1 MPDSN
6 TLVLEVWK
14 QENSLGMS
22 VFEQDQA
29 ASTLRYYHQH
39 QVNLSEITRLC
50 FEITAILAT
59 AGKKSDP
66 EPHHLEQ
73 LKKCGQFLWDH
84 LLARKV
90 KERLISAESLGLVL
104 LLDEEL
110 IGIPWEL
117 IYDGRDFLCL
127 KFNIGRLLRT
137 RQEPAPP
144 RYRSAQPVLRML
156 ILANPTA
163 DLPSAYQEGLQ
174 IRNRFDRLRHK
185 MRIDFKSTSID
196 SLYVKKNLRDYDI
209 VHYAGHCEYNSE
221 DVDDSGWLLCD
232 GRLSVRDI
240 NALGES
246 ATAPSIVFS
255 NSCFS
260 AKMDPGMN
268 KADYQAGTYSLASA
282 FLFSGVRHYIGTIR
296 ELEDK
301 TGLVFAQ
308 LFYTFVT
315 KGRSVGESLRL
326 ARARL
331 VKEYGIAQLSW
342 AGYLLYGDPAFILFN
357 PPPGHKVKPV
367 IPSGL
372 GNRIKIKQ
380 LKYLAPVFISIPL
393 FFGLWAYLPSVN
405 PATYIA
411 FSKTERLF
419 EQGKNAEVIDLSNSI
434 IKKDP
439 MFLAVFPLAGD
450 TYRRLG
456 KDKEALKIYFDYMF
470 YSQRRN
476 DKKNLVSAYIKIGW
490 FYHGM
495 GDYQKAFD
503 YYQKALTLSLAGRD
517 KLGEAIS
524 LRKLAVWYIDKRQDD
539 KALELLMKS
548 SEINR
553 ERKNLLV
560 HRHQL
565 ACDYFDIGL
574 VFINKND
581 LDTAADFYRKS
592 FELFKQ
598 LKLKSELSDYY
609 FNLGEIHLFNKDYQR
624 ALDCYLQ
631 GLKVDQAQGNI
642 PSLASDYTMLGELYM
657 DMDNLKDAESALEE
671 TVSICSNVKLPQ
683 EEAAVYYDLGRL
695 YARKRQ
701 KNKAREFYRLAQEI
715 YYSIDP
721 YYYQEIKS
729 ALRELDGATL

>member
-1 MPDSN
+1 
-6 TLVLEVWK
+6 
-14 QENSLGMS
+14 MS

-50 FEITAILAT
+50 LEITSILAAT
-59 AGKKSDP
+59 GKKSKP
-66 EPHHLEQ
+66 EPHYLEQ
-73 LKKCGQFLWDH
+73 LKKSGQFLWDH

-90 KERLISAESLGLVL
+90 KERLITAQSLGLVL

-137 RQEPAPP
+137 RQESAPT
-144 RYRSAQPVLRML
+144 RYRNTQPVLRML

-163 DLPSAYQEGLQ
+163 DLPSAYLEGLQ
-174 IRNRFDRLRHK
+174 IMNRFDRLRNK
-185 MRIDFKSTSID
+185 MRIDFKSTAID
-196 SLYVKKNLRDYDI
+196 RLYVKKNLRDYDI
-209 VHYAGHCEYNSE
+209 VHYAGHCEYNSD

-240 NALGES
+240 TALGES

-260 AKMDPGMN
+260 AKIDPGKN
-268 KADYQAGTYSLASA
+268 KADYQSGTYSLASA

-301 TGLVFAQ
+301 AGLVFAQ
-308 LFYTFVT
+308 VFYTFVT

-342 AGYLLYGDPAFILFN
+342 AGYLLYGDPAFIFFN
-357 PPPGHKVKPV
+357 PPLTYKAKPV
-367 IPSGL
+367 IPSGP

-380 LKYLAPVFISIPL
+380 LRFLAPVFISISL
-393 FFGLWAYLPSVN
+393 FFGLRSYLPSIN
-405 PATYIA
+405 PATYIT

-419 EQGKNAEVIDLSNSI
+419 EQGKNAEVIELSNSI
-434 IKKDP
+434 IKRDP

-450 TYRRLG
+450 AYKRMG
-456 KDKEALKIYFDYMF
+456 KDKEALKIYFDYML

-476 DKKNLVSAYIKIGW
+476 DKKNLASAYIKIGW
-490 FYHGM
+490 LYHGM

-503 YYQKALTLSLAGRD
+503 YYQKALGLSLAGRD
-517 KLGEAIS
+517 KLTEAIS

-553 ERKNLLV
+553 ERKNFLS

-581 LDTAADFYRKS
+581 FAAAADFYRKS

-598 LKLKSELSDYY
+598 LKLKSEMSDYY
-609 FNLGEIHLFNKDYQR
+609 FNLGEIHLFNKDYQH

-657 DMDNLKDAESALEE
+657 EMDNLKDAESALEE
-671 TVSICSNVKLPQ
+671 AVSICSNVRLPQ
-683 EEAAVYYDLGRL
+683 EEAAACYDLGRL

-701 KNKAREFYRLAQEI
+701 KNKAREFYRRAQEI

-729 ALRELDGATL
+729 ALCELDGAAP